1 MMGYKDKPDKT
12 LEAVDEEG
20 WVRSGDL
27 GKVDKKGFFLVTG
40 RIKEL
45 LITSGG
51 ENIPPFLI
59 EDNIKVGNKY
69 DRKLGRIALE
79 CLNLAERAAESIE
92 QRLPRR

>member
-1 MMGYKDKPDKT
+1 MMGYKDKPEKT
-12 LEAVDEEG
+12 LETIDEDG

-27 GKVDKKGFFLVTG
+27 GKLDKQGFFAVTG

-59 EDNIKVGNKY
+59 EDNIKVSCHIYGTLHVPVRLKT
-69 DRKLGRIALE
+69 RVSR
-79 CLNLAERAAESIE
+79 AED
-92 QRLPRR
+92 

>member
-1 MMGYKDKPDKT
+1 MMGYKDKPEKT
-12 LEAVDEEG
+12 LETIDEDG

-27 GKVDKKGFFLVTG
+27 GKLDKQGFFAVTG

-59 EDNIKVGNKY
+59 EDNIKVSCHIYGTLHVPVCLKNKICY
-69 DRKLGRIALE
+69 I
-79 CLNLAERAAESIE
+79 
-92 QRLPRR
+92 

>member
-1 MMGYKDKPDKT
+1 MMGYKDKLEKT
-12 LEAVDEEG
+12 LETIDEDG

-27 GKVDKKGFFLVTG
+27 GKLDKQGFFAVTG

-59 EDNIKVGNKY
+59 EDNIKELYHFKAPSCA
-69 DRKLGRIALE
+69 RKLRTAKSHFRTSCRI
-79 CLNLAERAAESIE
+79 C
-92 QRLPRR
+92 